1 MTSRP
6 TRRRVLVDT
15 SVWIAYFRDP
25 SELVGDRLEGLM
37 DADEAFVAGPI
48 VYEVLQGTRTPEEF
62 GTLRDL
68 LGGLPFLPIH
78 GKTWIGAAGMA
89 AGLRR
94 RGLTLPMTDVLL
106 ATLARDNQCWI
117 WSLDPHF
124 ASIPGV
130 RLLHPPPRRPRRH
143 PA

>member
-1 MTSRP
+1 
-6 TRRRVLVDT
+6 
-15 SVWIAYFRDP
+15 
-25 SELVGDRLEGLM
+25 M

-62 GTLRDL
+62 DTLRDL
-68 LGGLPFLPIH
+68 LGALPFLPIQ
-78 GKTWIGAAGMA
+78 GDTWIGAAGTA

-94 RGLTLPMTDVLL
+94 RGVTLPMSDILL
-106 ATLARDNQCWI
+106 ATLARDNQCRI

-130 RLLHPPPRRPRRH
+130 RLFHAPSRKPRRR